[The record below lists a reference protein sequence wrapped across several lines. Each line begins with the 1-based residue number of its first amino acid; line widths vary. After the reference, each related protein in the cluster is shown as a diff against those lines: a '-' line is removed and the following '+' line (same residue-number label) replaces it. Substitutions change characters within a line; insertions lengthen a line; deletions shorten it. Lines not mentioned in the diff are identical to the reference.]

1 MHQTFSQ
8 HSVGVTSEAET
19 RVLAYHFGG
28 LHVSN
33 FDFCGK
39 IYIQEVICVKDL
51 GVVCLQCFLILVA
64 VCSIAMRMR
73 RFQFYQ
79 THRDLSNDIKHE

>member
-51 GVVCLQCFLILVA
+51 GVVCLQCLQCNLDG
-64 VCSIAMRMR
+64 CL
-73 RFQFYQ
+73 FYCYENETVSVLPDTQRPLKRHQ
-79 THRDLSNDIKHE
+79 T